1 MPARKIELELE
12 QLNALRSGPPSEA
25 KVLALRKA
33 LREPVNLLAAK
44 AATMAAEAGLRE
56 LVPDLEGAFD
66 RFFKNASRTDPQCW
80 AKNAISKALKDL
92 DYIESPLFLRG
103 LHHVQMEP
111 VYGGHAD
118 SAAVL
123 RSTCALALVQCR
135 DISRQEIMQHL
146 VSALTDRAATVRA
159 DAARALEAMDG
170 PDAALLL
177 RLKASVGDEEPA
189 VTGQTLDSLL
199 SVEGDKAIPFVAGF
213 LESGDEDVQAQAALS
228 LGVSKRAG
236 TVDVLKAA
244 YAKSR
249 DRRSAEPLLR
259 AISVSRQESGLEFL
273 LGIIRNGSERE
284 ARDAVRALELNRD
297 SPEIARRIGEAVN
310 ARGEELTC
318 YDD

>member
-1 MPARKIELELE
+1 MPIRKIEQELD

-44 AATMAAEAGLRE
+44 AATIAAEVAMRE
-56 LVPDLEGAFD
+56 LVPDLEKAFE
-66 RFFKNASRTDPQCW
+66 RFFRDPVRTDPQCW

-92 DYIESPLFLRG
+92 DYAESPLFLRG
-103 LHHVQMEP
+103 LQHVQMEP
-111 VYGGHAD
+111 VYGGQAD
-118 SAAVL
+118 SAEAL

-146 VSALTDRAATVRA
+146 IGALTERAATVRA

-170 PDAALLL
+170 PDVELLL
-177 RLKASVGDEEPA
+177 RLKASIGDKESA
-189 VTGQTLDSLL
+189 VTGQVLDSLL
-199 SVEGDKAIPFVAGF
+199 SVGGERAIPFVAGF

-228 LGVSKRAG
+228 LGVSKLAG
-236 TVDVLKAA
+236 AVDVLKEA

-249 DRRSAEPLLR
+249 NRRSAEPLLR
-259 AISVSRQESGLEFL
+259 AISVSRQESALEFL

-297 SPEIARRIGEAVN
+297 SPEIARRIGEAIK
-310 ARGEELTC
+310 ARGEETHLLG
-318 YDD
+318 